1 MLATFVYFSAKITN
15 NPAGLSRINDIFA
28 FQTLKPKMGSR
39 RRTAVIAVFLAAVMA
54 ALFIM
59 TVKVDDSKVNI
70 GRSDISISDGHLTPE
85 ALWAMGRIGGVT
97 LSPDGSRIAYQVSY
111 YSVQE
116 NASHTVIYVMNAD
129 GSNPRLLTRTA
140 ASESSPAWIDNEHI
154 AFLSA
159 RKGIHQLWSMDIKG
173 RSRRQLTR
181 SEKDIEGFLF
191 APDMSHVLLVQSV
204 PNPLVRETQYD
215 DLPKATGM
223 IADDLMFRHWDSWT
237 TSLPHPFIAGFDG
250 RMVSADMTDLLE
262 GEPYE
267 SPMLP
272 FGGIEQFA
280 WSPDGKSV
288 AYTCRKKTGSE
299 YAKSTDSDIYLYDIE
314 SGTTVNLCKL
324 EGDADQNMGYD
335 INPKFSTDGRYIAW
349 QSMER
354 DGYESDINR
363 LYVMDLTD
371 KSKHSVSGRFD
382 SNVDDFIWAQDM
394 NYLFFIGSWQGR
406 QSLFSVDLNGNILS
420 INDDAYDY
428 TSLAWG
434 GERRLIVTR
443 QSMRFASEIYAVD
456 TRRGLAEK
464 LSHENDHI
472 FAQLDNIK
480 VEARAVKTTD
490 GKDMLT
496 WVVYPPN
503 FDETKKYPTLLF
515 CEGGP
520 QNMVSQFWSYRWN
533 FRLMADQ
540 GYIIVA
546 PNRRGLPGFGKKW
559 LEQISGDY
567 GGQCMKDLLS
577 AIDDIC
583 NEPYVDKD
591 RLGCVGAS
599 FGGYSVY
606 WLAGHHEG
614 RFKCFIAHDGIF
626 NLEQQFMETE
636 EMWFPYW
643 DMGAPYWEKN
653 SVTENTYPKS
663 PHLFADKWDTPILC
677 IHGEKD
683 YRVLYSQAISAFQ
696 AARLR
701 GVEAELLLFPDEN
714 HWILKPQNGIL
725 WQRTYFNWLNRWL
738 KD

>member
-1 MLATFVYFSAKITN
+1 
-15 NPAGLSRINDIFA
+15 
-28 FQTLKPKMGSR
+28 MGNR
-39 RRTAVIAVFLAAVMA
+39 RQAACYVA
-54 ALFIM
+54 CAAAILTALFIM
-59 TVKVDDSKVNI
+59 KGKEDESEVNI
-70 GRSDISISDGHLTPE
+70 GRADVHIEDGRLTPE
-85 ALWAMGRIGGVT
+85 VLWSMGRIGGVT
-97 LSPDGSRIAYQVSY
+97 MSPDASKIAYQVSY
-111 YSVQE
+111 YSVE
-116 NASHTVIYVMNAD
+116 KNASHTVIYVMNAD
-129 GSNPRLLTRTA
+129 GTDVRLLTRTA
-140 ASESSPAWIDNEHI
+140 ASESSPAWMDNGHI
-154 AFLSA
+154 AFLA
-159 RKGIHQLWSMDIKG
+159 AKDGVKQVWSMDLKG
-173 RSRRQLTR
+173 RHRRQLTH

-191 APDMSHVLLVQSV
+191 APDMSRVLLVLSV
-204 PNPLVRETQYD
+204 DNPLVKEKQYE
-215 DLPKATGM
+215 DLPKASGM

-237 TSLPHPFIAGFDG
+237 TSLPHPFVAAFDG
-250 RMVSADMTDLLE
+250 KRVSDRMTDLLE

-272 FGGIEQFA
+272 FGGMEQFA
-280 WSPDGKSV
+280 WSPDSRSV
-288 AYTCRKKTGSE
+288 AYTCRKKTGSD
-299 YAKSTDSDIYLYDIE
+299 YAKSTDSDIYLYTIE
-314 SGTTVNLCKL
+314 SGETLDICKL
-324 EGDADQNMGYD
+324 DGAEDRNEGYD
-335 INPKFSTDGRYIAW
+335 INPKFSSDGRYLAW

-363 LYVMDLTD
+363 LYVMDMRD
-371 KSKHSVSGRFD
+371 KRKWSVSGSFD
-382 SNVDDFIWAQDM
+382 SNVDEFIWDEEM
-394 NYLFFIGSWQGR
+394 DYLYFIGSWQGR
-406 QSLFSVDLNGNILS
+406 MSLFSVDLEGNI
-420 INDDAYDY
+420 ITVNDDAYDY
-428 TSLAWG
+428 TSIVRSTG
-434 GERRLIVTR
+434 RHLIVTR

-456 TRRGLAEK
+456 KRRGLAEK

-472 FAQLDNIK
+472 FSQLENIL

-496 WVVYPPN
+496 WVIYPPH

-567 GGQCMKDLLS
+567 GGQCMDDLLS
-577 AIDDIC
+577 AIDDVC
-583 NEPYVDKD
+583 KEPYVDKD

-626 NLEQQFMETE
+626 NLEQQFLETE

-643 DMGAPYWEKN
+643 DMGAPYWVKN

-663 PHLFADKWDTPILC
+663 PHLFADRWDTPILC

-683 YRVLYSQAISAFQ
+683 YRVMYSQAISAFQ

-714 HWILKPQNGIL
+714 HWILKPQNGVL
-725 WQRTYFNWLNRWL
+725 WQRTYFKWLDRWL